1 MLLVQGLSIHLEMSL
16 VSDKQPDQPEGHG
29 EPEQPTVP
37 DDVWERFARDTERD
51 IRTSAPKEPSA
62 RARMVT
68 ERLRQEEA
76 RGAQPEGWRAA
87 PAWREMNGRAA
98 RRRRLWAIIGVPLA
112 AAVAVVA
119 MKPSL
124 LPGDPFGTSSDRPTA
139 AAPLPDETV
148 PPTAAP
154 SSMAPDTPT
163 LDRPFAGSPAERW
176 ADGAAG
182 IVIPEATP
190 VGSLTRA
197 QVATALRQT
206 KTLLVDANLN
216 PATLRGER
224 PEAALGTFDPKQPKM
239 LDDLRSWLRE
249 PGKGHDPLSMFSR
262 FDPEETR
269 LVGDVVKTR
278 GRMTFKAGEH
288 ASVAIHVD
296 YTFVYPV
303 APADQGSDQGSDQS
317 ADDGST
323 EVTRTIVRR
332 VLDLEVSDPTKYRAT
347 PGKLAVVRYDESLAN
362 SACGVHDGF
371 LHPHFPSAAP
381 TGAAPT
387 GSTTDPYDRSRDL
400 GHSGNSGTDSCG
412 TVSRT

>member
-1 MLLVQGLSIHLEMSL
+1 VQGLSIHLEMSL
-16 VSDKQPDQPEGHG
+16 VSDKQPEQPEQSEGPG
-29 EPEQPTVP
+29 EPEQPSVP

-76 RGAQPEGWRAA
+76 RGAQPESWRAA

-124 LPGDPFGTSSDRPTA
+124 LPGDPFGTSSDGPTA
-139 AAPLPDETV
+139 AAPLPAETA

-154 SSMAPDTPT
+154 SSVAPDTPT

-182 IVIPEATP
+182 IVVPEATP

-216 PATLRGER
+216 PTTLRGER
-224 PEAALGTFDPKQPKM
+224 PEAALGTLDPKQPKM
-239 LDDLRSWLRE
+239 LDDARSWLRE
-249 PGKGHDPLSMFSR
+249 PGKGHDPLSLFSR

-303 APADQGSDQGSDQS
+303 APADQGSDQSSDG
-317 ADDGST
+317 GST

-332 VLDLEVSDPTKYRAT
+332 VLDLEVSDPTKYRVT
-347 PGKLAVVRYDESLAN
+347 PGKLSVVRYDEDLAN
-362 SACGVHDGF
+362 SACAVYDGF
-371 LHPHFPSAAP
+371 LHPQFPSAAP

-387 GSTTDPYDRSRDL
+387 GPTTDPYDRSRDIQ
-400 GHSGNSGTDSCG
+400 HSGTCG